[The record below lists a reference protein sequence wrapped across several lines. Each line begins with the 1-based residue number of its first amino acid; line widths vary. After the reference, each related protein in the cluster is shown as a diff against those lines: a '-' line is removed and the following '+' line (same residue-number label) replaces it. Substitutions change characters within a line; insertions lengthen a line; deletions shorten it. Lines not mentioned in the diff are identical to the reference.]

1 MTEEKYCLSDTKAAQ
16 ILSSIWAGRSSCY
29 WWLHRLHIRGSP
41 DLWQQP
47 GSHRPCLTL
56 TIYTCQPLLI
66 QDCSPLGHGCQWWKE
81 KEHILKGNWSSLDPT
96 QVFCSSNLGL
106 DPTSIRAVTATDLRG
121 SPTSHPTLALT
132 LLFPVSPLTR
142 MIAAS
147 RPWGKTWLVF
157 IPNPTLPPKPL
168 DTHRLYRKAYH

>member
-1 MTEEKYCLSDTKAAQ
+1 MTEEKYCLSDTKQHLSRKEQLLLVIAHQRQSRSLTAARQ
-16 ILSSIWAGRSSCY
+16 PQTMLDP
-29 WWLHRLHIRGSP
+29 HHIHMP
-41 DLWQQP
+41 APLDP
-47 GSHRPCLTL
+47 GLFPSGARVPVV
-56 TIYTCQPLLI
+56 
-66 QDCSPLGHGCQWWKE
+66 G
-81 KEHILKGNWSSLDPT
+81 GNWSSLDPT
-96 QVFCSSNLGL
+96 QVFCSSNLRL
-106 DPTSIRAVTATDLRG
+106 DPTSNRAVTATDLRG